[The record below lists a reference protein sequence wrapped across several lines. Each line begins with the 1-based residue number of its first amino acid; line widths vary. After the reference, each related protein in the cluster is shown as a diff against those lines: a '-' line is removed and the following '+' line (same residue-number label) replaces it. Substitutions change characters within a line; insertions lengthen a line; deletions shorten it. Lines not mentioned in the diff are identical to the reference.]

1 MNQLINH
8 LSSVWTALV
17 FGAVFNFLTINP
29 DETLFI
35 YVLKTVIGGVVWL
48 TFQVWA
54 DYLKHQNARN
64 RENKKENDNSNQ
76 N

>member
-1 MNQLINH
+1 MNTLINQL
-8 LSSVWTALV
+8 STVWTALV

-29 DETLFI
+29 DETLLI

-54 DYLKHQNARN
+54 DYLKHQNARK
-64 RENKKENDNSNQ
+64 RGENKDENRNQ

>member
-1 MNQLINH
+1 MNTLINQLGT
-8 LSSVWTALV
+8 VWTALV

-29 DETLFI
+29 DETLLI

-54 DYLKHQNARN
+54 DYLKHQNARKRGDNNDEN
-64 RENKKENDNSNQ
+64 RNQ